1 MALLAWFDA
10 LSFQA
15 QLILVAVVCD
25 PIGFAGGY
33 LLAPELGVEPILGG
47 VYLNQGESPAVYGGR
62 ESDTIFHKPRSMLTP
77 GYLP

>member
-25 PIGFAGGY
+25 PIGFAAGY
-33 LLAPELGVEPILGG
+33 LLAPEFGVEPILGG
-47 VYLNQGESPAVYGGR
+47 AYGLVVASLPLSLLVLR
-62 ESDTIFHKPRSMLTP
+62 EANR
-77 GYLP
+77 